1 MLCAG
6 TSRRRKTEESGLL
19 ALVLWG
25 NLFASLGL
33 TNLALL
39 RDSWRLMAVPALLS
53 FQFSFLAILSI
64 GPFTIL
70 LTCLQVG
77 AAVAISRGYGGRG
90 WLLSLGAGLEVW
102 LLLVGS
108 VLFLSLA
115 IDTKH
120 ASTLRQ

>member
-1 MLCAG
+1 M
-6 TSRRRKTEESGLL
+6 KPGLL

-39 RDSWRLMAVPALLS
+39 RDSWRLMAVAAFLS

-77 AAVAISRGYGGRG
+77 AAVAISRCYGGRG
-90 WLLSLGAGLEVW
+90 WLLSLGGGLAVW

-108 VLFLSLA
+108 VLFLAWQSTRTAPALCDNRCGLA
-115 IDTKH
+115 RWF
-120 ASTLRQ
+120 AEGE